1 MSGLCDF
8 SYGLNVLSDAPIL
21 FCRDWNSPSP
31 TRNARFVSVV
41 SSWPT
46 LGVVANIGNLP
57 FGQVCM
63 LSSDL
68 NVKSDITPKS
78 ARLSLRGSLCIAY
91 SIERREIARHWP
103 RCFPGLHSL
112 GPSAPRRAFDQ
123 NSSLGF
129 WLQQQT

>member
-8 SYGLNVLSDAPIL
+8 SYGLNVPSDAPIL

-57 FGQVCM
+57 FGQVCT

-68 NVKSDITPKS
+68 NVKLDITPKS
-78 ARLSLRGSLCIAY
+78 AGFALYCLFDRASRNCSALA
-91 SIERREIARHWP
+91 

-112 GPSAPRRAFDQ
+112 GPSAPRRAFDR
-123 NSSLGF
+123 
-129 WLQQQT
+129 TRP